1 MTATTAHAERYLAV
15 WNERDAATR
24 HAGVTDLF
32 GPDARYTDPITDA
45 EGRDA
50 IEATITAVRAQFPGS
65 VFRLTGPADAH
76 HDQVR
81 FSWEL
86 GPDGQE
92 APVAGFDVITVDG
105 EGRIRTVLGF
115 LDRVPAAV

>member
-1 MTATTAHAERYLAV
+1 MTATAALAERYLAV
-15 WNERDAATR
+15 WNETDVAAR

-32 GPDARYTDPITDA
+32 APDARYTDPLTDA

-50 IEATITAVRAQFPGS
+50 IAATITAVRAQFPGF

-76 HDQVR
+76 HDQLR

-86 GPDGQE
+86 GPDGEE
-92 APVAGFDVITVDG
+92 APVAGFDVVTVDV